1 MSWCIFFFLIAHRFV
16 SLWFFKNPFIVTSD
30 TPRTLKSSRCILLY
44 CSSQP
49 SVPVSFINNPVEKKC
64 PPAQKGWLALPSLFR
79 EIQNEWFHIFT
90 ILISLSVVPSLNT
103 VTQPGKEKKQQNKKT
118 QELFLWFPARLSV
131 TSDLHVLMQS
141 VLQTWN
147 KSWLEAQPGAVCPI
161 WLNFF
166 FLKKGFLKLYLKME
180 IDWRFICKEKKKLSM
195 LKNKVCT
202 VYW

>member
-1 MSWCIFFFLIAHRFV
+1 MYFFFLIAHRFV

-103 VTQPGKEKKQQNKKT
+103 VTQPGKEKKNNKTKK
-118 QELFLWFPARLSV
+118 L
-131 TSDLHVLMQS
+131 
-141 VLQTWN
+141 
-147 KSWLEAQPGAVCPI
+147 KSSSS
-161 WLNFF
+161 
-166 FLKKGFLKLYLKME
+166 GFLPDCLSPLTYTCWCNLSYRPE
-180 IDWRFICKEKKKLSM
+180 TSHDWKLSRV
-195 LKNKVCT
+195 LFVRFD
-202 VYW
+202 